1 MKMMRVLIG
10 MMAVLMA
17 VSSMAADPT
26 VSQVVARQR
35 WPWSRLVDIDYVLA
49 CDGTQSVDVAVQ
61 AFTRNTALSLPESSL
76 SGDLYG
82 VSYGAH
88 HIVWDPTV
96 TAYTNSGVLPEFRV
110 TLAAT
115 NSPVYMIVD
124 LTKTAGADG
133 QIEYIYPG
141 DARLET
147 YGRWTNVWFGVTND
161 STYATTKLVMRR
173 VHAGTFKMGAS
184 VPPTI
189 STTLTKDFYAGV
201 FEVTQRQ
208 WELITDKNPSRF
220 SVPAYYAARPVE
232 QVSYD
237 DIRGATNEA
246 QAVNW
251 PVTDRT
257 VVGTNCFLGKLRAK
271 TGLADFDLPTDAQ
284 WECLCRAGT
293 TTVFNDGSA
302 AANVSDANAYTNAWL
317 DTLGRYKFDGG
328 YINGVTEPY
337 PPGTSLENGTAR
349 VGSYQANA
357 WGLYDT
363 HGNNWELCLDWYA
376 DSLAG
381 GSDPVGPMSGSY
393 RLRRGGSWTERA
405 VTCRSASRLS
415 YAKPETQTWDVGFRL
430 VRTLP

>member
-1 MKMMRVLIG
+1 MLALVGCLTLN
-10 MMAVLMA
+10 AV
-17 VSSMAADPT
+17 AADPT
-26 VSQVVARQR
+26 ISDVVARQR
-35 WPWSRLVDIDYVLA
+35 WPWSQLVDIDYVLT
-49 CDGTQSVDVAVQ
+49 CDATQRVDVVL
-61 AFTRNTALSLPESSL
+61 TAKDGSTTLTLPPESL
-76 SGDLYG
+76 SGDLNG
-82 VSYGAH
+82 VSHGMKR
-88 HIVWDPTV
+88 IIFDPFK
-96 TAYTNSGVLPEFRV
+96 TAYTNSQMLTQFSV
-110 TLAAT
+110 TLAPT
-115 NSPVYMIVD
+115 TPPVYMIVD
-124 LTKTAGADG
+124 LTKDAGADG

-208 WELITDKNPSRF
+208 WELITGKKPSRF
-220 SVPAYYAARPVE
+220 NVPAYYAARPVE

-293 TTVFNDGSA
+293 TTVFNDGDV

-415 YAKPETQTWDVGFRL
+415 YTTPEVRTWDVGFRL